1 VAAISISK
9 VSKSFGN
16 TKVLQELSLEV
27 KNGELFFILGPS
39 GCGKTTLLRLIAGL
53 ESPDSGSIRFDEE
66 EVTTLPSQKRNVG
79 LVFQNYALWLHMS
92 VEENIRFGLSMHGFS
107 PWEQNKRI
115 SEMLERVRMNDF
127 RFRLP
132 GDLSGGQQQRIALA
146 RALAL
151 KPQLLLLDEP
161 LSNLDSRL

>member
-1 VAAISISK
+1 MAAISISK